1 MFGPTCQRWDEWGTA
16 WDSRL
21 LFAGFLP
28 CGRVFSLMLSLC
40 PTGGFYSNFIFAC
53 CRKTA

>member
-1 MFGPTCQRWDEWGTA
+1 LKLPSCPGIVVRMFGPTCQRWDEWGTA

-28 CGRVFSLMLSLC
+28 CGRQ
-40 PTGGFYSNFIFAC
+40 I
-53 CRKTA
+53 